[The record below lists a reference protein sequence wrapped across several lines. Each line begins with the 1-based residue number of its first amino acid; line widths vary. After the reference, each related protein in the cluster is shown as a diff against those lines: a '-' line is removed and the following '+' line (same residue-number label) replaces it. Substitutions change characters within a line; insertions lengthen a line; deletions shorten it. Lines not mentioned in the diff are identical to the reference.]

1 MRREVQMN
9 KIKFASACMKFFGKK
24 PGETLLQFANEVKA
38 LTPEDKAELAPML
51 SEALGVEVET
61 E

>member
-1 MRREVQMN
+1 MN
-9 KIKFASACMKFFGKK
+9 KIKFASACMKFFSKK

-38 LTPEDKAELAPML
+38 LTIEDKAELASML